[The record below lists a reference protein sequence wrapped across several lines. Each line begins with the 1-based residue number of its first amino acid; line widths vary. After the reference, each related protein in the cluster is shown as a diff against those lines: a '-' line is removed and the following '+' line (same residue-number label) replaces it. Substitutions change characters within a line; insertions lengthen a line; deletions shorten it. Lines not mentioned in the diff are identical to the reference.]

1 MQKIALLAAGAAL
14 FALPAAANAQAYV
27 QVEGGLDV
35 AQQGG
40 DSEAGFSYGAAAGYD
55 YQLPGGIYVGVEG
68 NYDDSTA
75 RSCAHD
81 VLEAGDRE
89 CLEAHR
95 DLAATVHV
103 GTTVAPGHK
112 LYVLGG
118 YANTRVGVSYSGES
132 ASEALDELG
141 YSGFTDLG
149 AHKTLNGFRV
159 GAGYQYDVTSKL
171 FVKAEYRYSNYSEGY
186 SRHQGLIAVG
196 TKF

>member
-40 DSEAGFSYGAAAGYD
+40 DSEAGFSYGVAAGYD
-55 YQLPGGIYVGVEG
+55 YQIPGGIYVGVEG

-75 RSCAHD
+75 RSCAND
-81 VLEAGDRE
+81 VLEAGDRA

-118 YANTRVGVSYSGES
+118 YTNARVGLSDTGPS
-132 ASEALDELG
+132 ASALSDLTG
-141 YSGFTDLG
+141 FQDFSG
-149 AHKTLNGFRV
+149 HKTLNGFRL
-159 GAGYQYDVTSKL
+159 GAGYQYDITKKL
-171 FVKAEYRYSNYSEGY
+171 FVKAEYRYSNYGEDF
-186 SRHQGLIAVG
+186 SRHQALLAVG